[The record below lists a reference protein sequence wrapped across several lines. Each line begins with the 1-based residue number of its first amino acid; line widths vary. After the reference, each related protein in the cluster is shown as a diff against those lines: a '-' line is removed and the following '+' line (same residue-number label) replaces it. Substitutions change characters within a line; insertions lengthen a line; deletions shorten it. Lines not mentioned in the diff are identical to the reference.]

1 MTSSGE
7 LRELPLQPEAV
18 SAVPSPAEGSTRQST
33 HDSSIVAL
41 SNFIHATRDSG
52 YKATSHAI
60 AELVD
65 NAIQAAANNIAITV
79 THAEP
84 ADIRS
89 IEVRVRDNGIG
100 MDQRT
105 LRQALRFGGST
116 RFNARTGLGRFGMG
130 LPNSSLSQARR
141 VTVSSWQASR
151 EVFMTYLDLDEIAS
165 GSMTEVPRPRQ
176 VEPPPDCSGP
186 SGTIVVWS
194 RCDRLDHRRISTIV
208 RRLVSDLGRQF
219 RHFLTGG
226 LTISVNGSDVPPV
239 DPLFLNEKARLSGG
253 MIFGH
258 TMEYEVFSNPDDPES
273 PVGRVCVTF
282 SELPVHDWY
291 TMSNEQKRQSGISKG
306 SGVSIVRAGREVDYG
321 WYFMGAKSR
330 ENYDDWWRCEIQ
342 FDPVLD
348 DAFGLTHTKQQIRP
362 KSYLVE
368 ALSPDVEATARALNA
383 RVRKAHIAAKVS
395 DRFTES
401 VSWAEKRESLLAP
414 LLSAPRARDVDILR
428 NLKVHR
434 SIDTHTNGHTV
445 GADNRMA
452 YHIVETDLRETP
464 FFNYAR
470 GEDRLIL
477 VINPNHPFYK
487 LFYGRLLDQDD
498 PHARQLRTQVELVL
512 LAAARAEAA
521 EDDSL
526 AIAHLERYRQVWS
539 DTLATFLNR

>member
-1 MTSSGE
+1 M
-7 LRELPLQPEAV
+7 QPEAIR
-18 SAVPSPAEGSTRQST
+18 AVLSHPEDSTRPSA

-79 THAEP
+79 TQTEP
-84 ADIRS
+84 TDSHS
-89 IEVRVRDNGIG
+89 IEIRVRDDGIG
-100 MDQRT
+100 MDQST

-151 EVFMTYLDLDEIAS
+151 EVFMTYLDVDEIAS
-165 GSMTEVPRPRQ
+165 GSMTDVPSPCQ

-208 RRLVSDLGRQF
+208 RRLVGDLGRQF
-219 RHFLTGG
+219 RHLLTDG
-226 LTISVNGSDVPPV
+226 LTISVNGSAVAPV
-239 DPLFLNEKARLSGG
+239 DPLFLNEKAQFSGA

-258 TMEYEVFSNPDDPES
+258 TMEYEVLSNPDDAQS
-273 PVGRVCVTF
+273 PAGRVCVTF
-282 SELPVHDWY
+282 SELPVQDWY
-291 TMSNEQKRQSGISKG
+291 SLSNEQKRQLGISKG
-306 SGVSIVRAGREVDYG
+306 AGVSIVRAGREVDYG
-321 WYFMGAKSR
+321 WYFLRTKSR

-342 FDPVLD
+342 FDPILD

-368 ALSPDVEATARALNA
+368 ALSPDVEVTARALNA
-383 RVRKAHIAAKVS
+383 RVRKAHITAKVG

-401 VSWAEKRESLLAP
+401 IGLADKRESLLAP
-414 LLSAPRARDVDILR
+414 LPSGPRPRDVDILS

-434 SIDTHTNGHTV
+434 AIDTHTNGRPV
-445 GADNRMA
+445 GAERRMA

-470 GEDRLIL
+470 SDDRLIL

-498 PHARQLRTQVELVL
+498 PHARQLRAQIELVL